1 MTGTS
6 LKKQLIAHVK
16 RWRWDMHVREKFAT
30 VKYCVVDSSQTPC
43 RASFR
48 EVVVP
53 FSKRLN
59 PESVLSIY

>member
-1 MTGTS
+1 
-6 LKKQLIAHVK
+6 
-16 RWRWDMHVREKFAT
+16 MHVREKFAT

-59 PESVLSIY
+59 PESVLSISKINL